1 MFLQDEAINLDDLT
15 ELENGSIYKL
25 DGQPPIS
32 QEKDYTVQMDVTV
45 EMNLDQK
52 VIARA
57 GYTILDFI
65 SDIGGM

>member
-1 MFLQDEAINLDDLT
+1 MQDEAINLDDLT

-25 DGQPPIS
+25 DDQPPIS
-32 QEKDYTVQMDVTV
+32 QEKDYAVQMDITV